1 VWSGDA
7 ANVKKPGA
15 VAPGRDAHIDSWD
28 PADPGRSGFGAQRD
42 LELEVRLLTT
52 IIAGLTAGAVHVLA
66 GPDHL
71 AAVAPLAAN
80 GEGRPWRS
88 GLFWG
93 VGHAG
98 GVLLVGLLA
107 ILLREVLPIDRI
119 AGVSEQLVGVVLI
132 GIGVWGIGRGMR
144 QVAHVHVHSHEGTRH
159 AHLHVHEKARAEATG
174 NGAGAHPHHASD
186 HTSDH
191 PHGGAHVHARTSGF
205 ALAVGIL
212 HGLAGSA
219 HFLGV
224 LPALAL
230 PTRGE
235 AAAYVACFAVG
246 TVAAMTGF
254 AALIGRLAGRSTGA
268 GTRTYRFL
276 LVSLGVVAIVVG
288 VVWLVP

>member
-1 VWSGDA
+1 MGPA
-7 ANVKKPGA
+7 G
-15 VAPGRDAHIDSWD
+15 PGR
-28 PADPGRSGFGAQRD
+28 GGFRALRD
-42 LELEVRLLTT
+42 FELEVRLLTT

-144 QVAHVHVHSHEGTRH
+144 QVVHVHEHTHEGTRH
-159 AHLHVHEKARAEATG
+159 AHLHVHERARLAAAGTQS
-174 NGAGAHPHHASD
+174 GAHPDHARR
-186 HTSDH
+186 TPDH

-205 ALAVGIL
+205 ALGIGIL

-230 PTRGE
+230 PTRAE
-235 AAAYVACFAVG
+235 AAAYVACFALG

-254 AALIGRLAGRSTGA
+254 AALIGRLAGRSAGI
-268 GTRTYRFL
+268 GTRAYRFL
-276 LVSLGVVAIVVG
+276 LVSLGIVAIVVG
-288 VVWLVP
+288 TVWLVP

>member
-1 VWSGDA
+1 MGPA
-7 ANVKKPGA
+7 R
-15 VAPGRDAHIDSWD
+15 PGR
-28 PADPGRSGFGAQRD
+28 GGFRAIRD
-42 LELEVRLLTT
+42 FELEVRLLTT
-52 IIAGLTAGAVHVLA
+52 IIAGLVAGAVHVLA

-80 GEGRPWRS
+80 GDGRPWRS

-98 GVLLVGLLA
+98 GVLLVGFLA

-119 AGVSEQLVGVVLI
+119 AGVSEQLVGAVLI
-132 GIGVWGIGRGMR
+132 GIGVWGIRRGMR
-144 QVAHVHVHSHEGTRH
+144 QAVHVHEHTHEGTRH
-159 AHLHVHEKARAEATG
+159 AHLHVHERARVESSG
-174 NGAGAHPHHASD
+174 QGSGAHRGHADRTPAHS
-186 HTSDH
+186 
-191 PHGGAHVHARTSGF
+191 HGVAHVHARTSGF
-205 ALAVGIL
+205 ALAIGIL

-235 AAAYVACFAVG
+235 AAAYVACFAIG

-254 AALIGRLAGRSTGA
+254 AALIGRLAGRSAGI
-268 GTRTYRFL
+268 GTRAYRSL

>member
-1 VWSGDA
+1 MG
-7 ANVKKPGA
+7 
-15 VAPGRDAHIDSWD
+15 
-28 PADPGRSGFGAQRD
+28 PADSVRSGFRAVRD
-42 LELEVRLLTT
+42 FELEVRLFTT

-80 GEGRPWRS
+80 GDGRPWRS
-88 GLFWG
+88 GMFWG

-98 GVLLVGLLA
+98 GVLLVGFLA

-119 AGVSEQLVGVVLI
+119 AGASEQLVGVVLI
-132 GIGVWGIGRGMR
+132 GIGVWGIARGLR
-144 QVAHVHVHSHEGTRH
+144 QVVHVHEHAHEGTRH
-159 AHLHVHEKARAEATG
+159 AHLHVHEKARVETTG
-174 NGAGAHPHHASD
+174 HAAGDHPDHASR
-186 HTSDH
+186 TPDH

-205 ALAVGIL
+205 ALAIGIL

-254 AALIGRLAGRSTGA
+254 AALIGRLAGRSAEA
-268 GTRTYRFL
+268 GTRAYRFL
-276 LVSLGVVAIVVG
+276 LVSLGIVAIVVG

>member
-1 VWSGDA
+1 M
-7 ANVKKPGA
+7 
-15 VAPGRDAHIDSWD
+15 
-28 PADPGRSGFGAQRD
+28 
-42 LELEVRLLTT
+42 LTS
-52 IIAGLTAGAVHVLA
+52 IVAGLTAGAVHVLA

-80 GEGRPWRS
+80 GDGRPWRS

-98 GVLLVGLLA
+98 GVLVVGLLA

-119 AGVSEQLVGVVLI
+119 AGVSEQLVGAVLI
-132 GIGVWGIGRGMR
+132 GIGVWGIRRGLR
-144 QVAHVHVHSHEGTRH
+144 QVVHVHEHTHQGTRH
-159 AHLHVHEKARAEATG
+159 AHLHVHERARVEADG
-174 NGAGAHPHHASD
+174 HAAMSHAGHADRPPYHS
-186 HTSDH
+186 
-191 PHGGAHVHARTSGF
+191 HGGTHVHARTSGF
-205 ALAVGIL
+205 ALAIGVL

-235 AAAYVACFAVG
+235 AAAYVASFAVG

-254 AALIGRLAGRSTGA
+254 AALIGRLAGRSAGI
-268 GTRTYRFL
+268 GTRAYRFL
-276 LVSLGVVAIVVG
+276 LVSLGIVAIAVG